1 VTPFSSTLTVI
12 IPVRNDADRL
22 HACLESV
29 SQACTNAGASPQI
42 MVADNGSTDDSPAV
56 ARHAG
61 ALVLD
66 LPGLRV
72 SAMRNRAAAAAR
84 ADLLAFIDA
93 DHVIDGGWVRAVL
106 EVFDR
111 DDIVAAG
118 APYVPPDPA
127 TWVQRLYDA
136 FRDHRPGLHDVEW
149 LGSGNLVVR
158 RISFEQA
165 GGFDVTLEACEDVD
179 LCRKLRAM
187 GGRLVA
193 DSRLRSVHHGDPA
206 TLRALFL
213 SELWR
218 GRDNLRVS
226 FRPPVSL
233 GSMSSITIPVVNL
246 ICLTLAPTALLAAG
260 RIGAAAAALSV
271 FFCFAGLRAA
281 RILMRTTV
289 TDALDPARALIVA
302 AVYDAARA
310 LALTLRVPHRRARTG
325 VPRVASPRP

>member
-1 VTPFSSTLTVI
+1 
-12 IPVRNDADRL
+12 
-22 HACLESV
+22 
-29 SQACTNAGASPQI
+29 
-42 MVADNGSTDDSPAV
+42 M
-56 ARHAG
+56 
-61 ALVLD
+61 LD

-111 DDIVAAG
+111 DDILAAG

-136 FRDHRPGLHDVEW
+136 FRDHRPGLHEVEW

-158 RISFEQA
+158 RVSFEQI

-179 LCRKLRAM
+179 LCRKLRAI

-226 FRPPVSL
+226 FRAPVSL
-233 GSMSSITIPVVNL
+233 GSMPSIAIPVVDL
-246 ICLTLAPTALLAAG
+246 MCLTLAPAALLAAG
-260 RIGAAAAALSV
+260 RIGAAAAAIAV

-281 RILMRTTV
+281 RMLARMTV

-310 LALTLRVPHRRARTG
+310 LALTLRMPHRRARTA
-325 VPRVASPRP
+325 VRRVAAPHP